1 LKRNEVFIK
10 HIRDEANFIISR
22 TEDLEYESLIK
33 DEVLKRALL
42 RSLEVIGEATK
53 NISPDFRE
61 KFPDVEWRELAGLR
75 DKLIHRYF
83 GVKWEIVWDVIR
95 RRIPKLKEQIESI
108 LEEVEE
114 QD

>member
-1 LKRNEVFIK
+1 MKRNEVFIK
-10 HIRDEANFIISR
+10 HIRDEVNFIISR

-61 KFPDVEWRELAGLR
+61 KFPDVEWRELAG
-75 DKLIHRYF
+75 
-83 GVKWEIVWDVIR
+83 
-95 RRIPKLKEQIESI
+95 
-108 LEEVEE
+108 
-114 QD
+114 

>member
-10 HIRDEANFIISR
+10 HIRDEVNFIISR

-61 KFPDVEWRELAGLR
+61 KFPDVEWRELAG
-75 DKLIHRYF
+75 
-83 GVKWEIVWDVIR
+83 
-95 RRIPKLKEQIESI
+95 
-108 LEEVEE
+108 
-114 QD
+114 